1 MSHPHQPTSPF
12 GQPPSPFGPHPYP
25 PQPPKKHTA
34 LKVAASVVGALLV
47 FGVGVAAG
55 SGSENTGTKVKAE
68 PAPAVTVTV
77 TAGAATPKTEK
88 AASGKPKTKA
98 EPAEQKKAGQPK
110 KAAPEAT
117 ISQGSYLVGEDV
129 DAGTYRTGGPSDSDI
144 PLCYWARN
152 KDSSGEL
159 DSIIA
164 NGTPQGPAR
173 VTINKG
179 EIFETNGC
187 EEWKRVS

>member
-25 PQPPKKHTA
+25 PQPQRKHTA
-34 LKVAASVVGALLV
+34 LKVAAGVVGGLLV

-55 SGSENTGTKVKAE
+55 SGNTEAKVKAK
-68 PAPAVTVTV
+68 PAPTVTVTV
-77 TAGAATPKTEK
+77 TAEARTPKTQQ

-98 EPAEQKKAGQPK
+98 EPAEQPK
-110 KAAPEAT
+110 KDAPEAT
-117 ISQGSYLVGEDV
+117 ISQGSYLVGKDV

-187 EEWKRVS
+187 EEWKKVS